1 VHGWDTVAGVN
12 ARELAEPYPAV
23 RLHSGAVDAARLLM
37 EEARPGLI
45 VVDDDFHPV
54 AVLPGS
60 QVLRLLIPGY
70 IRDDPNL
77 AGVVD
82 QEFVDH
88 MCDALEGKTVAELL
102 PQERSPLPVVG
113 PDESELEV
121 AALMAAQRSPLVA
134 VVDGSGK
141 SAPLVG
147 AITVSLVLGALLP
160 DRITGS

>member
-1 VHGWDTVAGVN
+1 VK

-23 RLHSGAVDAARLLM
+23 GLRSGAVDAARLLTGQG
-37 EEARPGLI
+37 RPGLI
-45 VVDDDFHPV
+45 VVDDRSHPV

-82 QEFVDH
+82 QEFIDH
-88 MCDALEGKTVAELL
+88 MCDALEGQTVEQLL
-102 PQERSPLPVVG
+102 PQDKSHSRLTVIG

-121 AALMAAQRSPLVA
+121 AAVMAAQRSPLVA
-134 VVDGSGK
+134 VVDGPGS
-141 SAPLVG
+141 SAPLIG
-147 AITVSLVLGALLP
+147 AITLPVVLRALLP
-160 DRITGS
+160 DRITGP